1 MKKSLAVL
9 FAALFMVV
17 GVIGCGDDPATP
29 DDGGVINL
37 SFQLKTGDK
46 YTYDYYDRD
55 EQNARVDDS
64 KKVVVWTVLRTDVTL
79 EGKSGAAE
87 IQQITYEADGTTA
100 IDTTTIY
107 LLTNGQG
114 QVLQYN
120 LLQTVLAQFSGSV
133 DLSPVI
139 AQLPNAW
146 IQVSDTKSPSPIS
159 WSFPDI
165 LQTVQDVDLA
175 GLATLDI
182 SLLMSVKSSHK
193 GRMSVTVPAG
203 TYATAYVTDHETP
216 TTIKAAE
223 DKDIPPVI
231 NIKSGDELI
240 QDAATLHYAVDIEA
254 GILSMSMDSKST
266 TLIPVSLPYP
276 VTGFEMELTSSV
288 RAE

>member
-1 MKKSLAVL
+1 MKKSFAVL
-9 FAALFMVV
+9 FAALFMTV
-17 GVIGCGDDPATP
+17 GVIGCGDDPVTP
-29 DDGGVINL
+29 DDGGVINV

-46 YTYDYYDRD
+46 FTYDYYDRD

-79 EGKSGAAE
+79 EGKSGASE
-87 IQQITYEADGTTA
+87 IQQITYEADGTTPT
-100 IDTTTIY
+100 DTTTIY
-107 LLTNGQG
+107 LLTNSQG

-120 LLQTVLAQFSGSV
+120 LLQTVLAEFSGSV
-133 DLSPVI
+133 DLGPVI

-146 IQVSDTKSPSPIS
+146 IQVSDTKSPSAIS

-165 LQTVQDVDLA
+165 FQTVQDVDIA
-175 GLATLDI
+175 GLTTLDI
-182 SLLMSVKSSHK
+182 TLLMSVKSNHK

-216 TTIKAAE
+216 TTIKSAE
-223 DKDIPPVI
+223 DKEIPPLI
-231 NIKSGDELI
+231 SIKSGDELI
-240 QDAATLHYAVDIEA
+240 QDAATLHYAVDVEA

-276 VTGFEMELTSSV
+276 ITGFEMELTSFT